1 MCVLFTWTI
10 KSIVIFFYSTGLQF
24 DTCDMC
30 IQWYSESRIKKLGT
44 VKQAHAAK
52 CERERERER
61 KKKKKTKYLQASALL
76 LPQPQELVPSSEPV
90 VAAMAPASSV
100 RPSVRVPLHPHQWLV
115 WLWWTLTTIGRY
127 LQGGLRAR
135 RSWRTE
141 MTGRRRMPRAVARLP
156 LSRLPSNPTPRRLGV
171 PYISRCQTNTSSP
184 RTSQP
189 FPASRRR
196 CLVRLTMGGYGA
208 ADAQNW

>member
-1 MCVLFTWTI
+1 M
-10 KSIVIFFYSTGLQF
+10 
-24 DTCDMC
+24 
-30 IQWYSESRIKKLGT
+30 

-52 CERERERER
+52 CERERERE
-61 KKKKKTKYLQASALL
+61 KKKKTKYLQASALL

-141 MTGRRRMPRAVARLP
+141 MTSRRRMPRAVARLP

-208 ADAQNW
+208 ADAQN